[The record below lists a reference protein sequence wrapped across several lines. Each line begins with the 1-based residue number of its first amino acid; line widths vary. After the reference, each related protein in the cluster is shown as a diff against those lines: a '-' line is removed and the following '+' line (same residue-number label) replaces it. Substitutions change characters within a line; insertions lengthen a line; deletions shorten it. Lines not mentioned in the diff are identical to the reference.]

1 MEYNSEKELFKD
13 IEGALKVKLR
23 MIKGKYDNIS
33 MQDIYSYLK
42 INKWRYDKNLTISE
56 VVNDIINVDITK
68 VDAYIKTK
76 KETII

>member
-13 IEGALKVKLR
+13 LEGALKVKLR
-23 MIKGKYDNIS
+23 MIKGKYNNIS

-42 INKWRYDKNLTISE
+42 LNKWRYDKNLTISE

-68 VDAYIKTK
+68 VDVYIKTK